1 MSDSKNDMNEEEPLG
16 GFYNEEEENQKEKE
30 KIDSAKKFAKDKK
43 SDIDNVKDIV
53 DQIKNRVSES
63 SSSKKSNKSNG
74 TRSNKDNLRDRDTS
88 SKKIGNKTGAEKTRV
103 NPGEVAKSGKTTG
116 TGAGAGG
123 TGAAGTTGAGATGA
137 GATGAGATG
146 AGAAG
151 AGTAGAGAA
160 GAGAAGAGTAGAGAA
175 GAAGAAIPIVIVI
188 LAIIGVIGFIGFFTV
203 MPGMILGKLKS
214 FGLKIAGKVMGVLT
228 GDSQTVKV
236 TQEDIKDVAQY
247 VQNLGYDIQTFGF
260 ADVKY
265 KKQKNKDG
273 ETTKKSTKEIEKIIP
288 INNDKVND
296 YLTAYIAADAQTYV
310 SSSYSLRGA
319 FVSLGKNIASIVTG
333 GDHTSIDQESSG
345 LINIVNN
352 TSGFGMMDL
361 TNSEQVKNAENYARV
376 DTNKKK
382 LYIYS
387 KAIGIGFGKV
397 RWGKTYSFDLENWT
411 AMYGRPLE
419 LFLAL
424 HTSTMMPDLTKQIA
438 TNDKFNTKVN
448 IDLMR
453 VNMLYDV
460 ELKKQDGNTLKF
472 STDIENTDNPDQKAI
487 DNLNAFIDDFLNNAV
502 EPNNSSIWKD
512 AKDIVNDAMSTNP
525 KAKIQFFKKIHD
537 ASKKKGFFSTSDK
550 FDYVDIAKTFQ
561 TLDNDP
567 FENLSEEDKK
577 AKLADT
583 HTFEVD
589 GTKFEND
596 EYYELVDL
604 ISDGIDNQNMIYPVI
619 RDVTKHWFWGT
630 IDFMGTTSEVTHG
643 AYRRAKI
650 VEKRIKYET
659 EKKEIKSELE
669 VGDYEGDGY
678 DEDDLDLEII
688 TKSELDEYNKK
699 TDELNEK
706 FKQIIDADPSQDP
719 RNKSRAEIMEDATTL
734 PSGTSTADLP
744 DNLSVEDYKKI
755 LKEKEKNST
764 DAEKLNRRINYRNKL
779 AERAQQIIN
788 GGEKTEEKDQKSDKE
803 NEKTKLEKD
812 YEIYLNTRMSAID
825 NNSGVFYQVTEPE
838 LLGPREDIKKL
849 FSKKFYQYD
858 GTAETAKKIAAAKA
872 IESNLKNGID
882 PIKPKYLYDG
892 EEYEIQQEDYDEYE
906 AAKKARKE
914 GKIEDEYYNSPMAKK
929 PVNFKNNKKL
939 VMQALAMLES
949 MKTHASDEVYKDI
962 KELLYTL
969 NYFTEEELTKK
980 EKQVL
985 LWIADNGKEG
995 KDHEYT
1001 KIITQNNKEQKDGEN
1016 TTTDTEAN
1024 DNKEENNESK
1034 TTRDDKVQY
1043 KLTIKNLNQENMN
1056 IIAPGDCTAT
1066 YNGDRLILTFKEMS
1080 QDAYDILNY
1089 KYNGLKDIKDKAYT
1103 GSFTQID
1110 KNLLTGYTME
1120 ILGIKDPG
1128 KTEFKRGDVITSVAE
1143 GLTNLGGEDNG
1154 KIEVILKNEEGSPH
1168 DSVEEYMTSSYTKT
1182 DEEDLKKQRDLEKE
1196 SLLKHGYKY
1205 TGSSQGLVGPGTP
1218 GSGGN
1223 SEGID
1228 FGEGHYTEFNM
1239 TNAQERALNEEQ
1251 KAFLIYM
1258 YLTER
1263 GITPNQAAGIIG
1275 NIMQETTLSNNEIWG
1290 ENGGIFQHTD
1300 DLRRKLVSFIQQRG
1314 RSFSQS
1320 LLEDQL
1326 DYFFKLYKTSEHNF
1340 QGNASSNMDALACN
1354 GRKYTIQYADNP
1366 INKISKSEKAILLDY
1381 WQKIQSI
1388 KGFTEQEALYG
1399 TAHEKDEKSQ
1409 TFTRTEGLEKNLHDE
1424 FMGYEQANTSFF
1436 EIFDKAPSPETAATA
1451 FCRGYERP
1459 ESGKVVLDKSTEG
1472 KPPLPQAFT
1481 QKRRFWARKYF
1492 DKFTNQAEIDR
1503 IKASLPVQPIIHDER
1518 AFKARA
1524 VTGGTTNNQTTAGA
1538 DISQLADGQ
1547 EISLPMDAKYA
1558 SNSVINT
1565 GKAKL
1570 YKTKSTTPKGKTITV
1585 NAGHGTKGGES
1596 KKTLS
1601 HPDGTPKVTGGTT
1614 KKGAVKSIAVSSGMT
1629 FNDGTSEASATLP
1642 VALKLRDKLLQK
1654 GYNVLMIRESDD
1666 VQLDNV
1672 ARTVIANTY
1681 SDAHVAIH
1689 YNDTKNDEGAFY
1701 MKVPNANGYKSK
1713 EPVAS
1718 TWQRSDQLGESL
1730 LSGLQQSGVKIKP
1743 SRSIEMDLTQTSYSS
1758 IPSIDIEVGDK
1769 GTSHNDSDYEKTA
1782 EGLAIGIDQYFG
1794 G

>member
-1 MSDSKNDMNEEEPLG
+1 MSDFKNDMNEEEPLG

-53 DQIKNRVSES
+53 DQIKNRASES

-74 TRSNKDNLRDRDTS
+74 TKSNKDNLRDRDPS

-123 TGAAGTTGAGATGA
+123 TGAAGTGTTGAGATGTGAAGTTGA

-151 AGTAGAGAA
+151 AGT
-160 GAGAAGAGTAGAGAA
+160 AGAA

-273 ETTKKSTKEIEKIIP
+273 ETTKQSTKEIEKIIP

-719 RNKSRAEIMEDATTL
+719 RNKSRAEIMKDATTL
-734 PSGTSTADLP
+734 PADTSTADLP

-858 GTAETAKKIAAAKA
+858 GTTETAKKIAAAKA
-872 IESNLKNGID
+872 IESNLD
-882 PIKPKYLYDG
+882 PITPKYLYDG

-939 VMQALAMLES
+939 VMQALATLES

-1275 NIMQETTLSNNEIWG
+1275 NIMQETGLSNDTYHTNQIWG
-1290 ENGGIFQHTD
+1290 GKGGMFQHTQ
-1300 DLRRKLVSFIQQRG
+1300 DLRRNLVSFIQQRG

-1326 DYFFKLYKTSEHNF
+1326 DYFFKLYKETSGHNF
-1340 QGNASSNMDALACN
+1340 QENASTDMKALGYA
-1354 GRKYTIQYADNP
+1354 GGHYSEYLKTIANIKNFAD
-1366 INKISKSEKAILLDY
+1366 
-1381 WQKIQSI
+1381 
-1388 KGFTEQEALYG
+1388 QEAIYG
-1399 TAHEKDEKSQ
+1399 KIVGEEGGKLVRED
-1409 TFTRTEGLEKNLHDE
+1409 GLEKNLYNE
-1424 FMGYEQANTSFF
+1424 FKGYAEANMPFYDMFVNS
-1436 EIFDKAPSPETAATA
+1436 PSPETAATA

-1459 ESGKVVLDKSTEG
+1459 ESSNGELDDDVKNRGTTTYEG
-1472 KPPLPQAFT
+1472 LLILPQAFT
-1481 QKRRFWARKYF
+1481 HKRRYWARKYF
-1492 DKFTNQAEIDR
+1492 DLFTNQAEIDR

-1629 FNDGTSEASATLP
+1629 FNDGTSEASSTLP

-1689 YNDTKNDEGAFY
+1689 YNDTKDDEGAFY

-1743 SRSIEMDLTQTSYSS
+1743 SRSLEMDLTQTSYSS

>member
-137 GATGAGATG
+137 GATG
-146 AGAAG
+146 
-151 AGTAGAGAA
+151 
-160 GAGAAGAGTAGAGAA
+160 AGAGTAGAGAA

-1290 ENGGIFQHTD
+1290 EDGGIFQHTD
-1300 DLRRKLVSFIQQRG
+1300 DLRRKLVSSIQQRG

-1326 DYFFKLYKTSEHNF
+1326 DYFLKLYKTSEHNF
-1340 QGNASSNMDALACN
+1340 MLNASSNMDALACN
-1354 GRKYTIQYADNP
+1354 GRKYTIKYADDP
-1366 INKISKSEKAILLDY
+1366 KNKISKSEKAILLDY

-1436 EIFDKAPSPETAATA
+1436 EMFDKAPSPETAATA

-1481 QKRRFWARKYF
+1481 HKRRFWARKYF

-1596 KKTLS
+1596 KRTLS
-1601 HPDGTPKVTGGTT
+1601 HPDGTPKVTGGTNA
-1614 KKGAVKSIAVSSGMT
+1614 KGEVKSYAVSSGMT
-1629 FNDGTSEASATLP
+1629 FNDGTSEASSTLQ

-1689 YNDTKNDEGAFY
+1689 YDSTTKDKGAFY
-1701 MKVPNANGYKSK
+1701 MKVPNDNGYKSK

-1730 LSGLQQSGVKIKP
+1730 LSGLQQSGVKIWS
-1743 SRSIEMDLTQTSYSS
+1743 SRRMEMDLTQTSYSS
-1758 IPSIDIEVGDK
+1758 IPSIDIEVGDA
-1769 GTSHNDSDYEKTA
+1769 TTPHNDSDYEKTA

>member
-30 KIDSAKKFAKDKK
+30 KIDSVKKFAKDKK

-116 TGAGAGG
+116 TGAGAG
-123 TGAAGTTGAGATGA
+123 
-137 GATGAGATG
+137 ATG

-175 GAAGAAIPIVIVI
+175 GAAGAGTAGAGTAGAAIPIVIVI

-273 ETTKKSTKEIEKIIP
+273 ETTKQSTKEIEKIIP

-352 TSGFGMMDL
+352 TSGLGMMDL

-719 RNKSRAEIMEDATTL
+719 RNKSRAEIMKDATTL
-734 PSGTSTADLP
+734 PADTSTADLP
-744 DNLSVEDYKKI
+744 DNLSVEDYKKT

-779 AERAQQIIN
+779 AERAQKIIN

-882 PIKPKYLYDG
+882 PITPKYLYDG

-1016 TTTDTEAN
+1016 TTTDTEANDNN

-1263 GITPNQAAGIIG
+1263 GITPNQAAGFIG
-1275 NIMQETTLSNNEIWG
+1275 NNMQETALENKVIWG
-1290 ENGGIFQHTD
+1290 YDGGAMGLMQHTD
-1300 DLRRKLVSFIQQRG
+1300 TERKGLEKLLSERG
-1314 RSFSQS
+1314 KDFKTQS
-1320 LLEDQL
+1320 LIEDQL
-1326 DYFFKLYKTSEHNF
+1326 DYFLKLYKETSVHNF
-1340 QGNASSNMDALACN
+1340 LGKASTNMKALGWNGGANSDYLSTISNIKN
-1354 GRKYTIQYADNP
+1354 FAD
-1366 INKISKSEKAILLDY
+1366 
-1381 WQKIQSI
+1381 
-1388 KGFTEQEALYG
+1388 QEAIYGRIVEEKPGGQLVREDGLSEDLY
-1399 TAHEKDEKSQ
+1399 K
-1409 TFTRTEGLEKNLHDE
+1409 E
-1424 FMGYEQANTSFF
+1424 FQGYAEAQTSFYDMF
-1436 EIFDKAPSPETAATA
+1436 NNSPSPETAATA

-1459 ESGKVVLDKSTEG
+1459 ESKSAREDRYTINKGNPTWNGKLV
-1472 KPPLPQAFT
+1472 LPQAWMH
-1481 QKRRFWARKYF
+1481 KRRYWARKYF
-1492 DKFTNQAEIDR
+1492 DLFTNQAEIDR

-1596 KKTLS
+1596 KRTLS
-1601 HPDGTPKVTGGTT
+1601 HPDGTPKVTGGTNA
-1614 KKGAVKSIAVSSGMT
+1614 KGEVKSYAVSSGMT

-1689 YNDTKNDEGAFY
+1689 YDSTTKDKGAFY
-1701 MKVPNANGYKSK
+1701 MKVPNDNGYKSK

-1730 LSGLQQSGVKIKP
+1730 LSGLQQSGVKIWS
-1743 SRSIEMDLTQTSYSS
+1743 SRRMEMDLTQTSYSS
-1758 IPSIDIEVGDK
+1758 IPSIDIEVGDA
-1769 GTSHNDSDYEKTA
+1769 TTPHNDSDYEKTA